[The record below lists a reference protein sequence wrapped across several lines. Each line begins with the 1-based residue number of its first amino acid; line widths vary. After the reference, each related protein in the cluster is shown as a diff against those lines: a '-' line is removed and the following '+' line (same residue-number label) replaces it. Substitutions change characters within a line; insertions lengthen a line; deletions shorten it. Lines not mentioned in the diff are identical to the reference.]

1 MKRDEKLPTLADFP
15 HRAPIQTRWSDND
28 AYGHVNNVIYYSYF
42 DTLINAWLTAEGG
55 LDVAKGTVIG
65 LCVESGCRYV
75 APATYPEPLEGG
87 LRVAHLGRSS
97 VRYELGIF
105 RDGELCAFGHFVHV
119 FVDREQ
125 RRPTDL
131 PASMRACL
139 QRLVVQAGP

>member
-1 MKRDEKLPTLADFP
+1 MKRDEPLPKLEDFP
-15 HRAPIQTRWSDND
+15 HRAPIQTRWADND

-55 LDVAKGTVIG
+55 LDVEKGAVIG

-75 APATYPEPLEGG
+75 APAAYPTPLLGG

-97 VRYELGIF
+97 VRYELAIF
-105 RDGELCAFGHFVHV
+105 KDQQLCAFGHFVHV
-119 FVDREQ
+119 FVDRET

-131 PASMRACL
+131 PQPMRACL
-139 QRLVVQAGP
+139 ERLKR